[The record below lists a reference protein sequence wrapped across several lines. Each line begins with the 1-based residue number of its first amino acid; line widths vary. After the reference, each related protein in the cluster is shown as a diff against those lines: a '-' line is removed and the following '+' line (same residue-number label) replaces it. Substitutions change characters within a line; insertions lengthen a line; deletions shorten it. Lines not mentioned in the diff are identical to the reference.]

1 MHFPSGKKILSV
13 FSNVMMILA
22 VSGCLAPPSIAASP
36 ASSAIAESTVSQ
48 QLIIKLRPN
57 TLTCD
62 FVGIAK
68 LSSAIQV
75 PLEYLRPMSGDGC
88 VIRQLANHSND
99 LLRGQEL
106 LRQHPAVEW
115 VEQDAIKKAL

>member
-1 MHFPSGKKILSV
+1 MHYPSGKKIPSV
-13 FSNVMMILA
+13 LCNMMVILA
-22 VSGCLAPPSIAASP
+22 VTGCHAPSSMAASP
-36 ASSAIAESTVSQ
+36 ISASTAESVVSQ
-48 QLIIKLRPN
+48 QLIIKLRTN

-62 FVGIAK
+62 FAGIAK

-88 VIRQLANHSND
+88 VIRQQAHHSND

-115 VEQDAIKKAL
+115 VEQDAKKKAL